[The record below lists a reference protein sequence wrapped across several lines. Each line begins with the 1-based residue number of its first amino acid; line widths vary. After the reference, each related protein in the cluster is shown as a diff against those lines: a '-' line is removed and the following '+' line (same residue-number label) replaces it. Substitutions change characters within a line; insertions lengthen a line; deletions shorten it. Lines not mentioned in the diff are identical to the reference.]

1 MMSSLETV
9 ETTTLPCAVCLNP
22 LWVGLPLF
30 ISPLCV
36 TSPRRHGVHGGG
48 GQEQRL
54 GFSPTGARSWNNTGC
69 VCVFVHVWTSV
80 LGVFCFYKDVKL
92 FFFFLV
98 GGGVWFFSHIWV
110 YWVLVL
116 VLLATCPLLNNFC
129 GFSDFIYFQSISYLF
144 EVVVPHLHQCPTHV
158 SGRTLN

>member
-1 MMSSLETV
+1 MMSSLEMV

-92 FFFFLV
+92 FW
-98 GGGVWFFSHIWV
+98 GGGVVWFFSTFGFIESSE
-110 YWVLVL
+110 
-116 VLLATCPLLNNFC
+116 VLLATCSLLNNFC
-129 GFSDFIYFQSISYLF
+129 VSSDFISFPSISYLF

-158 SGRTLN
+158 SGRALN